1 VLLLFFVYAG
11 SALLLSVLGISA
23 YSRTVSVLQEG
34 FNERSGV
41 LYIAQKVQ
49 QNDLAGGVTLGS
61 YQGNDAL
68 VLIEQETGQ
77 GFETWIFIQDGYL
90 CELMISSGDQ
100 IIPSAAQRIM
110 PMKELKLSLSNDNL
124 LSVSVTTEADSI
136 NTISLALR
144 SSGEAFNSGDNPPPS
159 PSVAPPREPVVMIPS
174 ATEGGAR

>member
-23 YSRTVSVLQEG
+23 YSRTVAVLQEG

-49 QNDLAGGVTLGS
+49 QNDLAGGVQLST

-68 VLIEQETGQ
+68 ILIEQETGQ

-100 IIPSAAQRIM
+100 IIPAAAQRIM
-110 PMKELKLSLSNDNL
+110 PMKELKLTLSKDNL

-144 SSGEAFNSGDNPPPS
+144 SSGEAFNSGGNPPPS
-159 PSVAPPREPVVMIPS
+159 PSAAPPREPVIMIPP
-174 ATEGGAR
+174 ATEGGSR